1 MISKIREQIGDAR
14 IIRSDPT
21 SSLVCKF
28 QKEISRLKKEKKIDV
43 RTFHRLYPSDAVPP
57 RLYGLLKA
65 HKPEKNYPMR
75 TVVSTIGTVSH
86 GTSAFLVDLIQP
98 TLDKNEI
105 RIKNSSSFVE
115 EAKTWDISQ
124 NEVQVSFDVVSLY
137 PSVPIARAI
146 DVMMDIISNDFE
158 DV

>member
-21 SSLVCKF
+21 NSLVRKF
-28 QKEISRLKKEKKIDV
+28 QKEISRLKKEEKIDV

-98 TLDKNEI
+98 TL
-105 RIKNSSSFVE
+105 
-115 EAKTWDISQ
+115 
-124 NEVQVSFDVVSLY
+124 
-137 PSVPIARAI
+137 
-146 DVMMDIISNDFE
+146 
-158 DV
+158 